1 MESIF
6 LLFAILLAIAFAAIA
21 LLLLQLYS
29 KARQESHDKEVII
42 TAQLEEI
49 ESQNKSIKNLSGLYN
64 STIQY
69 DKDITDFFINITH
82 ELKTPL
88 SVIFGAIQL
97 IELKNQQL
105 SGEQDK
111 NAATYQIIRI
121 NCYRILRLVNNLLD
135 FARLDS
141 GYLKLNP
148 ANCNIV
154 SLVEEITQSVMP
166 YARQKQ
172 LSLVFDTQR
181 EEIVTAVDLEKI
193 ERVLLNLLS
202 NAIKFTGQGGQI
214 KVAVHSM
221 DNRVFISVKDTG
233 IGIPADKQKEIFE
246 RFQQVCSNRSRESE
260 GSGIGLS
267 LVKSFVDLHQGTIS
281 VISEENKGSEFIIS
295 LPLRRLDTHEEKPEE
310 LPLSDHRSKISEA
323 INIEFSSSIAS

>member
-1 MESIF
+1 MESVF
-6 LLFAILLAIAFAAIA
+6 LLIAIVLVIAFAAA
-21 LLLLQLYS
+21 SLVFLQLYR
-29 KARQESHDKEVII
+29 KARQESRNKEVII
-42 TAQLEEI
+42 NAQLEEI
-49 ESQNKSIKNLSGLYN
+49 EIQNKSIRNLSGLYD

-88 SVIFGAIQL
+88 SVILGAIQL
-97 IELKNQQL
+97 MDLKNQPL
-105 SGEQDK
+105 SEEQRK
-111 NAATYQIIRI
+111 NAGTHQIIRI

-154 SLVEEITQSVMP
+154 SLVEDITQSVIP

-172 LSLVFDTQR
+172 LTLLFDTQH
-181 EEIVTAVDLEKI
+181 EEIVTAVDMEKI
-193 ERVLLNLLS
+193 ERVILNLLS

-214 KVAVHSM
+214 KVNIHSM
-221 DNRVFISVKDTG
+221 DGKVHISVKDNG
-233 IGIPADKQKEIFE
+233 IGIPHDKQQEIFE
-246 RFQQVCSNRSRESE
+246 RFQRVSGNKTAEYE

-267 LVKSFVDLHQGTIS
+267 LVKSFVDLHQGTIC
-281 VISEENKGSEFIIS
+281 VASEENHGSEFIIS
-295 LPLRRLDTHEEKPEE
+295 LPLRQLETHDGKMEEPSV
-310 LPLSDHRSKISEA
+310 SDQHNKIAEA

>member
-6 LLFAILLAIAFAAIA
+6 LFIAIGLSISLVIVTMVF
-21 LLLLQLYS
+21 LQLYG
-29 KARQESHDKEVII
+29 KAKQESHNKEVII
-42 TAQLEEI
+42 AAQLEEI
-49 ESQNKSIKNLSGLYN
+49 EIQNKSIKNLSNLYD

-69 DKDITDFFINITH
+69 DRNITDFFINITH

-88 SVIFGAIQL
+88 SVILGAIQL
-97 IELKNQQL
+97 MELKNQT
-105 SGEQDK
+105 SSDQDK
-111 NAATYQIIRI
+111 NNGTYRIIRL

-154 SLVEEITQSVMP
+154 SLVEEITESVLP

-172 LSLVFDTQR
+172 LTLLFDTQH
-181 EEIVTAVDLEKI
+181 EEIVTAVDMEKI
-193 ERVLLNLLS
+193 ERVILNLLS

-214 KVAVHSM
+214 RVNIYSA
-221 DNRVFISVKDTG
+221 DNRVYLSVKDTG
-233 IGIPADKQKEIFE
+233 IGIPKDKQKEIFE
-246 RFQQVCSNRSRESE
+246 RFQQVCSNKSREYE

-267 LVKSFVDLHQGTIS
+267 LVKSFVDLHQGTVS
-281 VISEENKGSEFIIS
+281 VVSEENQGSEFVVS
-295 LPLRRLDTHEEKPEE
+295 LPVRRLDTHDEKPEE
-310 LPLSDHRSKISEA
+310 PPVSDHRNKIAEA

>member
-6 LLFAILLAIAFAAIA
+6 LLFAIALAIALVTISILF
-21 LLLLQLYS
+21 LQFYR
-29 KARQESHDKEVII
+29 KTRQASHNKEVIMA
-42 TAQLEEI
+42 AQLEEI
-49 ESQNKSIKNLSGLYN
+49 EMQNKSIKNLSNLYD

-88 SVIFGAIQL
+88 SVILGAIQL
-97 IELKNQQL
+97 MELKNQPPYE
-105 SGEQDK
+105 EQDK
-111 NAATYQIIRI
+111 SAGTHQIIRL

-154 SLVEEITQSVMP
+154 GLVEDITQSVIP

-172 LSLVFDTQR
+172 LTLLFDTQH
-181 EEIVTAVDLEKI
+181 EEIVTAVDMEKI
-193 ERVLLNLLS
+193 ERVILNLLS
-202 NAIKFTGQGGQI
+202 NAIKFTGRGGQI
-214 KVAVHSM
+214 KVTIHSM
-221 DNRVFISVKDTG
+221 DSKVFISVKDTG
-233 IGIPADKQKEIFE
+233 IGIPGDKQKEIFE
-246 RFQQVCSNRSRESE
+246 RFQQVCSNKSREYE

-281 VISEENKGSEFIIS
+281 VTSEENQGSEFIIS
-295 LPLRRLDTHEEKPEE
+295 LPLRRLETHEEKPED
-310 LPLSDHRSKISEA
+310 PSVSDHRNKIEEA